1 MAGLREVRNSLLSA
15 VNENI
20 IDDKEFLLLYDVN
33 KSRDDYP
40 YWSYDS
46 FNLDNLDDSES
57 WSEFRFLKND
67 IYRLKNVLQIPDRI
81 KTYNRLSADG
91 IEALCIFL
99 KRFAYPC
106 RYFDFVSKFG
116 RPIPDY
122 CIMSNDIMNTIY
134 GRFMHLLDDFNM
146 PILNSDLLEKYCTV
160 IVRKGS
166 ALQNCFGFIDGTVR
180 AISRPGVNQKTVYN
194 GHKKVHA
201 LKFQSVVLPNGI
213 IAHMYGPVK
222 GKRHECSM
230 LRMSD
235 LLTKLSL
242 NAWDTN
248 GNPLCLYGDLAY
260 PLRIHFQCP
269 FRNIRLTEEQ
279 QNFNKSM
286 SQERVAAEWLFG
298 DISNGGPSLTLRK
311 ILKSI

>member
-1 MAGLREVRNSLLSA
+1 MAGLREARNSLLSA

-20 IDDKEFLLLYDVN
+20 IDDEEFLLLYDVN

-81 KTYNRLSADG
+81 KTYNRLSVDG
-91 IEALCIFL
+91 ITALCIFL
-99 KRFAYPC
+99 KRFADPC

-122 CIMSNDIMNTIY
+122 CIISNDIMNRIY

-146 PILNSDLLEKYCTV
+146 PILNSDLLEKYCTA
-160 IVRKGS
+160 IVTKGS

-180 AISRPGVNQKTVYN
+180 AISRPGANQKTVYN

-201 LKFQSVVLPNGI
+201 LKFQSVVLPNGT
-213 IAHMYGPVK
+213 IAHMYGPVE
-222 GKRHECSM
+222 GKRHDCSM
-230 LRMSD
+230 LRMSE

-248 GNPLCLYGDLAY
+248 GNPLYME
-260 PLRIHFQCP
+260 
-269 FRNIRLTEEQ
+269 IRHTRFEYTFSALSE
-279 QNFNKSM
+279 
-286 SQERVAAEWLFG
+286 
-298 DISNGGPSLTLRK
+298 I
-311 ILKSI
+311 